1 MRRALTVLAAVAALA
16 AWLDFSRLQEG
27 HHGDSLVPVLT
38 GLTAWTPFFWGQDRF
53 GMLIPLLAL
62 PVRNPP
68 AHLLLQGFLVIGLSV
83 WGLILLVRTL
93 LPEEFPWVP
102 PAALLLVLLLLL
114 APADQRFNILWVQ
127 PYTLSFSLGLSAI
140 ELLRRVGTLRLLA
153 AMLLLFAA
161 AWVNVSVGLVLAP
174 LVVWRACFID
184 TRRLG
189 LARWRPPVASG
200 ALLALATW
208 SSTRLSQAV
217 PVPHTAF
224 ETLPSR
230 AWLKASA
237 ELLRGA
243 WINADIRTWVGV
255 ALGLAAFGILS
266 LSSAQVRKE
275 AQPVLLA
282 AAGLMLTAG
291 VPFAAVSTSKW
302 VAGNGY
308 SLRYLTPPLLLI
320 EAACC
325 LVATLP
331 LLALPVDGRGSIRWA
346 SSAVVG
352 LAVLL
357 AVGPPSYQAVVRAF
371 ESRWGTPARDVIAA
385 RATHVTGDYWKVWP
399 TVFYATWLLG
409 TPGRNKWP
417 YGITDRSIAT
427 LEEARAVTN
436 PRVAAL
442 DGRGMWLGLLG
453 PHHWMVAERRSTC
466 VILTAP

>member
-1 MRRALTVLAAVAALA
+1 M
-16 AWLDFSRLQEG
+16 
-27 HHGDSLVPVLT
+27 
-38 GLTAWTPFFWGQDRF
+38 
-53 GMLIPLLAL
+53 
-62 PVRNPP
+62 
-68 AHLLLQGFLVIGLSV
+68 
-83 WGLILLVRTL
+83 
-93 LPEEFPWVP
+93 P

-399 TVFYATWLLG
+399 TVFMP
-409 TPGRNKWP
+409 PG
-417 YGITDRSIAT
+417 S
-427 LEEARAVTN
+427 
-436 PRVAAL
+436 
-442 DGRGMWLGLLG
+442 
-453 PHHWMVAERRSTC
+453 
-466 VILTAP
+466 